1 MADIILKVST
11 EDVREKA
18 NQISMQRAVMETIMS
33 DLQGKINQLQEYFK
47 SEAGEAYTQQ
57 YTNVSKNIQG
67 SLDGLMKHVSN
78 LQEAANV
85 HDRGMSDNKAKAQSL
100 SGESIFK

>member
-1 MADIILKVST
+1 MADIVLKVTT

-67 SLDGLMKHVSN
+67 SLDALMKHVSN
-78 LQEAANV
+78 LQETANTL
-85 HDRGMSDNKAKAQSL
+85 DRGMSDTSNKARAL
-100 SGESIFK
+100 SEEPIFK